1 VTALGE
7 RLRRGPAL
15 LLERRRGAIERAE
28 GRLTALSP
36 RATLGRGYAI
46 VRSGNAVLRSTA
58 GLATGAEVE
67 IELAEGEFG
76 ARVEGVRE

>member
-1 VTALGE
+1 MTALGE

-15 LLERRRGAIERAE
+15 LLERRRSAIERAE

-46 VRSGNAVLRSTA
+46 VRTADGVLRSTA
-58 GLATGAEVE
+58 GLATGAAVEVE
-67 IELAEGEFG
+67 VADGRFG
-76 ARVEGVRE
+76 ARVEDVRE